1 MGISRRLPGVPD
13 KRVPDKPRLLELMLG
28 ARLALAASLAGI
40 TVLCWLYLFAE
51 AADMRAM
58 GDMTMAM
65 PPKGAVDLVLLLV
78 MWWIMMIGMMLP
90 SAAPMILTFAT
101 VNARRRAR
109 AQPGVPTALF
119 AAGYVLAWG
128 GFSIAATLAQW
139 ALESAALLSPMA
151 MSVTSA
157 RLGGVLFLAAG
168 LYQLTP
174 LKRACLI
181 ACRSPVDFV
190 VNRWRDGAI
199 GALRMGLE
207 HGLSCLGCCWIL
219 MALLFVGGA
228 MNLVWVAVLAIAVLV
243 EKLFPFGEWTARI
256 GGLLLAGWGL
266 WLMGADLLRTSP

>member
-1 MGISRRLPGVPD
+1 MDISRRSPGGPEG
-13 KRVPDKPRLLELMLG
+13 PPEEPPPLLELMPG
-28 ARLALAASLAGI
+28 PRLTIAAALVGV

-51 AADMRAM
+51 AADMQAM

-90 SAAPMILTFAT
+90 SAAPMILIFAT
-101 VNARRRAR
+101 VNARRRAH
-109 AQPGVPTALF
+109 AQPWVPTALF

-139 ALESAALLSPMA
+139 GLESVALVSPMA

-157 RLGGVLFLAAG
+157 RLAGDLFLAAG

-174 LKRACLI
+174 LKHACLI
-181 ACRSPVDFV
+181 ACRSPFDFV
-190 VNRWRDGAI
+190 INRWRDGAL
-199 GALRMGLE
+199 GALRMGAE

-219 MALLFVGGA
+219 MALLFVFGA
-228 MNLVWVAVLAIAVLV
+228 MNLVWVALLAAAVLV
-243 EKLFPFGEWTARI
+243 EKLLPFGEWTARI
-256 GGLLLAGWGL
+256 GGLLLMGWGL
-266 WLMGADLLRTSP
+266 WLLAVG

>member
-1 MGISRRLPGVPD
+1 MDISRRSPGGREGRPD
-13 KRVPDKPRLLELMLG
+13 GPPDGSGPPPLLELMLG
-28 ARLALAASLAGI
+28 SRLMIAASLAGV

-90 SAAPMILTFAT
+90 SAAPMILTFTT

-109 AQPGVPTALF
+109 AQPWVPTALF
-119 AAGYVLAWG
+119 ASGYILAWG
-128 GFSIAATLAQW
+128 GFSIAATLMQW
-139 ALESAALLSPMA
+139 GLESAALLSPMA
-151 MSVTSA
+151 MAVTSA

-181 ACRSPVDFV
+181 ACRSPFDFV
-190 VNRWRDGAI
+190 VNRWRDGAV
-199 GALRMGLE
+199 GALRMGAE

-219 MALLFVGGA
+219 MALLFVFGA
-228 MNLVWVAVLAIAVLV
+228 MNLVWVAVLAVAVLV
-243 EKLFPFGEWTARI
+243 EKLLPFGEWTARI

-266 WLMGADLLRTSP
+266 WLLAVG

>member
-1 MGISRRLPGVPD
+1 MDISRRSPGEPE
-13 KRVPDKPRLLELMLG
+13 KPSLLALMLG
-28 ARLALAASLAGI
+28 PRLAIAAALAGV

-51 AADMRAM
+51 AADMAAM

-65 PPKGAVDLVLLLV
+65 PPKGAVDLALLLV

-109 AQPGVPTALF
+109 ALSGVPTALF

-139 ALESAALLSPMA
+139 GLESVALVSPMA
-151 MSVTSA
+151 MSVTST

-174 LKRACLI
+174 LKHACLI
-181 ACRSPVDFV
+181 ACRSPSPAA
-190 VNRWRDGAI
+190 RPSTSSSTAGA
-199 GALRMGLE
+199 
-207 HGLSCLGCCWIL
+207 
-219 MALLFVGGA
+219 
-228 MNLVWVAVLAIAVLV
+228 
-243 EKLFPFGEWTARI
+243 TARSVPCAWAPSTAFPASAA
-256 GGLLLAGWGL
+256 AG
-266 WLMGADLLRTSP
+266 S

>member
-1 MGISRRLPGVPD
+1 MDISRRSPGAPEGE
-13 KRVPDKPRLLELMLG
+13 PEKPSLLALMLG
-28 ARLALAASLAGI
+28 PRLAIAAALVGV

-65 PPKGAVDLVLLLV
+65 PPKGAADLVLLLV

-101 VNARRRAR
+101 VNASRRAR
-109 AQPGVPTALF
+109 AQPWMPTALF

-139 ALESAALLSPMA
+139 GLESAALVSPMA
-151 MSVTSA
+151 MSVTSP

-174 LKRACLI
+174 LKDTCL
-181 ACRSPVDFV
+181 SPAA
-190 VNRWRDGAI
+190 RPSTSSSTI
-199 GALRMGLE
+199 GT
-207 HGLSCLGCCWIL
+207 
-219 MALLFVGGA
+219 
-228 MNLVWVAVLAIAVLV
+228 
-243 EKLFPFGEWTARI
+243 TAR
-256 GGLLLAGWGL
+256 
-266 WLMGADLLRTSP
+266 

>member
-1 MGISRRLPGVPD
+1 MDTSRRSPGRPEGA
-13 KRVPDKPRLLELMLG
+13 PEKPSLLELMLG
-28 ARLALAASLAGI
+28 PRLAIAAALAGV

-51 AADMRAM
+51 AADMAAM

-65 PPKGAVDLVLLLV
+65 PPKGAADLVLLLV

-109 AQPGVPTALF
+109 AKPGVPTALF
-119 AAGYVLAWG
+119 AAGYLLAWG

-139 ALESAALLSPMA
+139 GLESAALVSPMA
-151 MSVTSA
+151 MSVTST

-174 LKRACLI
+174 LKHACLV
-181 ACRSPVDFV
+181 ACRSPFDFV
-190 VNRWRDGAI
+190 VNRWRDGAL
-199 GALRMGLE
+199 GALRMGAE
-207 HGLSCLGCCWIL
+207 HGLSCLGCCWVL
-219 MALLFVGGA
+219 MALLFVFGA

-243 EKLFPFGEWTARI
+243 EKLLPFGEWTARI
-256 GGLLLAGWGL
+256 GGLLLMGWGL
-266 WLMGADLLRTSP
+266 WLLAAG

>member
-1 MGISRRLPGVPD
+1 MDISRRSPGRPD
-13 KRVPDKPRLLELMLG
+13 GQPDSGPPPLLELMLG
-28 ARLALAASLAGI
+28 PRLAIAAALAGV

-109 AQPGVPTALF
+109 AQPWVPTALF

-139 ALESAALLSPMA
+139 GLESAALVSPMA
-151 MSVTSA
+151 MSVTST

-174 LKRACLI
+174 LKHACLI
-181 ACRSPVDFV
+181 ACRSPFDFV
-190 VNRWRDGAI
+190 INRWRHGAV

-219 MALLFVGGA
+219 MALLFVFGA
-228 MNLVWVAVLAIAVLV
+228 MNLVWIAVLAIAVLV
-243 EKLFPFGEWTARI
+243 EKLLPFGEWTARI
-256 GGLLLAGWGL
+256 GGLLLMGWGL
-266 WLMGADLLRTSP
+266 WLLAAG

>member
-1 MGISRRLPGVPD
+1 MLG
-13 KRVPDKPRLLELMLG
+13 PRL
-28 ARLALAASLAGI
+28 AIAAALAGI

-58 GDMTMAM
+58 GDMAM
-65 PPKGAVDLVLLLV
+65 PTKGAVDLVLLLV

-109 AQPGVPTALF
+109 AQPWVPTTLF
-119 AAGYVLAWG
+119 ASGYVLAWG

-139 ALESAALLSPMA
+139 GLESAALLSPMA

-157 RLGGVLFLAAG
+157 RLGGVLFVAAG

-174 LKRACLI
+174 LKRACLS
-181 ACRSPVDFV
+181 ACRSPFDFV

-199 GALRMGLE
+199 GALRMGVE

-219 MALLFVGGA
+219 MALLFVGGV
-228 MNLVWVAVLAIAVLV
+228 MNLLWVAVLAAVVLI
-243 EKLFPFGEWTARI
+243 EKLFPLGVWMARVGGVLLAAYGI
-256 GGLLLAGWGL
+256 GLLA
-266 WLMGADLLRTSP
+266 MS